1 MQGLQ
6 VRICINISTRVL
18 WPYLLPHVRILQ
30 ALERVH
36 REQQVR
42 DTLLQ
47 CSGVSGLRLDVVLN
61 WL

>member
-1 MQGLQ
+1 MSQ
-6 VRICINISTRVL
+6 
-18 WPYLLPHVRILQ
+18 PHLLPHVCVLQ

-47 CSGVSGLRLDVVLN
+47 GIGIQGLEPDGVLDTALNTTLHVTKGLC
-61 WL
+61 